1 MRNSRFGRHLPKV
14 MSLCVLAAMS
24 MPAHSLSLDTKEAL
38 TFGIYT
44 TVSPTISQESNKFT
58 YVYGDPAIYG
68 ASGTIA
74 QVLADQDRQDSDERA
89 RLTNT
94 NRASAEIYVSQALT
108 KTLSFGGSTLLQFNP
123 DGNNHWGN
131 PWGLTLR
138 AKNLGNIAIGDLW
151 TRLRVGQTGADDVL
165 SSSGTN
171 VRVDITRIPGVTLT
185 AYHMLTAA
193 KDVEDRRDSG
203 LHKSNGVS
211 AAYEYSFAPRRTLK
225 VAAGVAKSE
234 GHPDPFYVNTA
245 RTAEAK
251 MASVSY
257 QHQDVKLAFDFG
269 EKEEEFNGAWFGKVD
284 TDVMGVQ
291 LDYEI
296 TPRLTTTLNYSR
308 KTSDNSQPVE
318 LSHLTSWGRGVSETL
333 FFDKV
338 EQNRLGAS
346 VKYQLYKGVSLV
358 GSAEQTKTRNYL
370 TSGEF
375 SKREQLKYNAG
386 VRFSF

>member
-1 MRNSRFGRHLPKV
+1 MRNFRFGCNFPKV
-14 MSLCVLAAMS
+14 ISLYVLAAMS

-44 TVSPTISQESNKFT
+44 TVSPTISQESNRFT

-74 QVLADQDRQDSDERA
+74 QMLADQDRQDSDERA
-89 RLTNT
+89 RLANT
-94 NRASAEIYVSQALT
+94 NRASAEIYVNQALT

-123 DGNNHWGN
+123 DGSNHWGS

-138 AKNLGNIAIGDLW
+138 AKNLGNITVGDLW
-151 TRLRVGQTGADDVL
+151 TRLRVGQTSADDVL
-165 SSSGTN
+165 STSGTN

-185 AYHMLTAA
+185 GYHMLTAA
-193 KDVEDRRDSG
+193 DDVDNPRDGG
-203 LHKSNGVS
+203 LHKSNGIS
-211 AAYEYSFAPRRTLK
+211 ASYEYSFAPRRTVK

-234 GHPDPFYVNTA
+234 GHPNPFYVNTA

-269 EKEEEFNGAWFGKVD
+269 EKEEEFNGLWFGKIN
-284 TDVMGVQ
+284 TDVVGVQ

-296 TPRLTTTLNYSR
+296 TPRLTTTFNYSR
-308 KTSDNSQPVE
+308 KTSDNNQPVE
-318 LSHLTSWGRGVSETL
+318 LNQLLRSGRGVNETL

-338 EQNRLGAS
+338 EQDRLGAS
-346 VKYQLYKGVSLV
+346 VKYQLYKGVSLI